1 MLPSWMLRS
10 RNLLFPVALA
20 LGLLFAAPAEPA
32 PASRKKNGRVSRP
45 QGKAARKPVRRVVRQ
60 PRPFVPPVVLLPP
73 DASARDREIGEAARR
88 GLGTTRGSV
97 VAMDP
102 YTGRVVAIVNPA
114 EGLSAAYQ
122 PCSVFKIVVAIAGLT
137 EGVITPET
145 RLDCRGG
152 SCWMWA
158 GHGPIDLRRALAQS
172 CNPYFEEVGERLGYA
187 RVQRYAQLLGLGMPS
202 GINLAGEASGRIPD
216 FVSPSKVGHVSSHAA
231 GVTTSAVQVSA
242 LLSAAINGG
251 TLFQPQMG
259 TAGGFTPRERWRLPP
274 NTVLAGLSEGFLGAV
289 NEGSAANAFDPDVI
303 VAGKTGTC
311 SGVGWFAS
319 YAPADKPEV
328 VMVVFVRPG
337 NGHLASTV
345 AGRVYQNLYKPQ
357 TAEAFPLRPLASP

>member
-1 MLPSWMLRS
+1 MLPSRRILV
-10 RNLLFPVALA
+10 PLA
-20 LGLLFAAPAEPA
+20 FLIGLAFVSPAEPA
-32 PASRKKNGRVSRP
+32 TSSRKKTGRVGRP
-45 QGKAARKPVRRVVRQ
+45 QARTTRKPARRTVRQQ
-60 PRPFVPPVVLLPP
+60 PRPYVPPAVVLPP

-88 GLGTTRGSV
+88 GLGTTHGSV

-102 YTGRVVAIVNPA
+102 YTGRVIAIVNPR

-145 RLDCRGG
+145 TFDCRGG

-158 GHGPIDLRRALAQS
+158 GHGPINLRRALAQS
-172 CNPYFEEVGERLGYA
+172 CNPFFEQVGERLGYA
-187 RVQRYAQLLGLGMPS
+187 RVQRYAQLLGLGTPT
-202 GINLAGEASGRIPD
+202 GINLADEASGRVPD
-216 FVSPSKVGHVSSHAA
+216 FVSQSKVGHLSSHAA
-231 GVTTSAVQVSA
+231 GVTTSAVQVGA
-242 LLSAAINGG
+242 MLSTAINGG
-251 TLFQPQMG
+251 TLFQPQIG

-274 NTVLAGLSEGFLGAV
+274 NTVLAGLSEGFLSAV
-289 NEGSAANAFDPDVI
+289 NEGSASNAFDPDVI

-328 VMVVFVRPG
+328 VVVVFVRPG
-337 NGHLASTV
+337 NGHLASEV

-357 TAEAFPLRPLASP
+357 LAEGMAARALTSP